1 MTISPI
7 RKKKMDIVNK
17 YEKQQISAIQE
28 WKNKTPTGMDKTFSL
43 MALPL
48 AWVLDWITTDESIQE
63 TLIHANDAAADA
75 ADHNYLLEH
84 ANIKSIPKMKDKT
97 LEECDKF
104 ALEAQNWG
112 LATATTGGT
121 LIGAAGVC
129 SISSDIHFVITLALR
144 TIHNIGLCYGYAGKN
159 DEYRQFVLGILA
171 ASAANSQE
179 EKDEALQALGFS
191 MQSIPRQAKQS
202 IASKATANAMAKGA
216 KYIGLN
222 SLAERLGINITKR
235 KALQAVPAFG
245 AFVGG
250 SVNWLYLHDVS
261 IAARRIFQER
271 WLRENDK
278 LY

>member
-1 MTISPI
+1 
-7 RKKKMDIVNK
+7 MDKINQ
-17 YEKQQISAIQE
+17 YEQQQITAIKD
-28 WKNKTPTGMDKTFSL
+28 WKNRKPSGMDKTFSI

-48 AWVLDWITTDESIQE
+48 AWALDWITTDESIQE

-75 ADHNYLLEH
+75 ADQNYLLEH
-84 ANIKSIPKMKDKT
+84 AKIKNIQEMKDKE
-97 LEECDKF
+97 LKECDSF

-112 LATATTGGT
+112 LATASTGGA
-121 LIGAAGVC
+121 LIGAGGMC
-129 SISSDIHFVITLALR
+129 SISSDIHFVITLSLR
-144 TIHNIGLCYGYAGKN
+144 TIHNIGLCYGYSGKS

-171 ASAANSQE
+171 ASAANSQD
-179 EKDEALQALGFS
+179 EKEEALQALGLS
-191 MQSIPRQAKQS
+191 MQRIPRQAKQS
-202 IASKATANAMAKGA
+202 MASKATANAMAKGA
-216 KYIGLN
+216 RFIGMN
-222 SLAERLGINITKR
+222 KLAERLGINITKR
-235 KALQAVPAFG
+235 KAFQAVPAFG